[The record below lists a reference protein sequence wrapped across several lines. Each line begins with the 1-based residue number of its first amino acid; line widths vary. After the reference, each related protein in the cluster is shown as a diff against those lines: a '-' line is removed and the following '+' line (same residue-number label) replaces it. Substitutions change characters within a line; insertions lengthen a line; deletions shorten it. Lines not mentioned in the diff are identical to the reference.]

1 MQSKDDKGRNGMLL
15 KNILFSGVLRVM
27 GLFCSLAI
35 VPLTIDYLDEAVYGV
50 WLTITNVLYWFSF
63 FDVGLGNGMRNYLAA
78 SISAGDY
85 EKGRAYLTSTFAML
99 TLISLALAVIVVPFI
114 LLVDVGALLNTT
126 VVSSG
131 ELRNALLVAVVFTLV
146 SFVVKN
152 VGYVFV
158 ALQKYAMN
166 DLLVVGGNVLALVAI
181 FALTHTATHGALI
194 YVVAAFVIMPV
205 VVFVL
210 AAIPIFRKYPQ
221 LRPTRQA
228 FDYSLVRPI
237 VTKGVGFFVIQ
248 LTSCLV
254 IFGSS
259 NVIIMR
265 LVGETAVTQYGI
277 AYKYFHLIAMAYIIV
292 LAPMWNAYTDAYV
305 KGNYEWIQKT
315 FRRALMV
322 WLLTFVGGAV
332 MLAGSHIFYG
342 LWIRDRVDIPFA
354 VSAAVFAYI
363 SMYNLN
369 NCVTYLL
376 NGLNKIR
383 VQVITSVV
391 FTLLYLVA
399 AHYFGLQ
406 FGVVGIVLSMAG
418 AYAAMALIHLYQCGL
433 IIHQRARGVWDK

>member
-1 MQSKDDKGRNGMLL
+1 MQSKVDKGRNGMLL
-15 KNILFSGVLRVM
+15 KNIFFSGILRVV
-27 GLFCSLAI
+27 GLLCSLVI
-35 VPLTIDYLDEAVYGV
+35 VPLTIDYLNETVYGV

-63 FDVGLGNGMRNYLAA
+63 FDVGLGNGMRNYLTA
-78 SISAGDY
+78 SISKGDY
-85 EKGRAYLTSTFAML
+85 EKGRAYLTSTFGML
-99 TLISLALAVIVVPFI
+99 TIISLALAIIVVPVI
-114 LLVDVGALLNTT
+114 MMVDVGSLLHTT
-126 VVSSG
+126 VVSSA

-181 FALTHTATHGALI
+181 FVLTRTATHGALI
-194 YVVAAFVIMPV
+194 NVVSAFVIIPV

-210 AAIPIFRKYPQ
+210 AAIPIFHKYPL
-221 LRPTRQA
+221 LRPTRSS

-237 VTKGVGFFVIQ
+237 VTKGVGFFLIQ

-305 KGNYEWIQKT
+305 KGNFEWIKKT
-315 FRRALMV
+315 FRRALLL
-322 WLLTFVGGAV
+322 WLLTFAGGGV
-332 MLAGSHIFYG
+332 MLAGSQLFYD
-342 LWIRDRVDIPFA
+342 LWISDRVEIPFA
-354 VSAAVFAYI
+354 VSTAVFVYI

-391 FTLLYLVA
+391 CTLLYLVA
-399 AHYFGLQ
+399 AHVFGLR

-418 AYAAMALIHLYQCGL
+418 AYAAMAVIHLYQCTL
-433 IIHQRARGVWDK
+433 IINQQARGVWAK